1 MNNIIKELKVNT
13 SLTAKFF
20 ILNFRLA
27 SLYYTAGL
35 KGKIFIINI
44 ILLKII
50 KLITGIDIPAKTKI
64 GYGLVIYHPQNIVIN
79 QDSILGNNIVLKHN
93 VTIGN
98 KKDPATGKL
107 VSPII
112 GNNVEFNPGV
122 VVAGDVSIGDNCI
135 LGAGT
140 IVVKTIPENS
150 IAVGNPARV
159 IKKR

>member
-1 MNNIIKELKVNT
+1 M
-13 SLTAKFF
+13 
-20 ILNFRLA
+20 
-27 SLYYTAGL
+27 
-35 KGKIFIINI
+35 
-44 ILLKII
+44 
-50 KLITGIDIPAKTKI
+50 
-64 GYGLVIYHPQNIVIN
+64 
-79 QDSILGNNIVLKHN
+79 
-93 VTIGN
+93 
-98 KKDPATGKL
+98 
-107 VSPII
+107 SPII